1 MTLHV
6 ICLDQPYPPTYGG
19 AVDMYYK
26 LKALHAA
33 GIRLILHI
41 FLYHGK
47 EEETLRDIAAE
58 IHYYPR
64 RTGLSRQLSLLPFS
78 VRSRDDRRLLDDL
91 LKDSHPIL
99 FEGIQSCFLL
109 AEPQLRER
117 KKIVRMH
124 NVEHEYFRRF
134 AKSCPWGMRRFY
146 YTMEALKLKRF
157 ERILAHADRILPIT
171 EADTEYYRR
180 RFPENDV
187 RLLNT
192 FFDTSD
198 PPCENNR
205 PTVKPPNRITVKPH
219 NRPYILYH
227 GNLSIIEN
235 IKTVRYL
242 LRDIAPQL
250 PSGMRLV
257 IAGRCPSERMM
268 RAVNSTA
275 NAEII
280 HDPSGETMERLLREA
295 HINLLLTFQPTGI
308 KLKLLNALWKGQ
320 GHCIVNSDM
329 LHGNS
334 LGTLCHR
341 ADTTQDILAAIRRL
355 ATVSPSAEELTAR
368 RKAMAEMGFNDIG
381 ELVV

>member
-1 MTLHV
+1 
-6 ICLDQPYPPTYGG
+6 
-19 AVDMYYK
+19 MYYK

-109 AEPQLRER
+109 AEPRLRER

-157 ERILAHADRILPIT
+157 ERILTHADRILPIT

-205 PTVKPPNRITVKPH
+205 PTAQPHNRITVKPH

-250 PSGMRLV
+250 PGGMRLV

-320 GHCIVNSDM
+320 GHCIVNSHM

-381 ELVV
+381 GLVV

>member
-109 AEPQLRER
+109 AEPRLRER

-157 ERILAHADRILPIT
+157 ERILTHADRILPIT

-205 PTVKPPNRITVKPH
+205 PTAQPHNRITVKPH

-250 PSGMRLV
+250 PEGMRLV

-320 GHCIVNSDM
+320 GHCIVNSHM

-381 ELVV
+381 GLVV

>member
-109 AEPQLRER
+109 AEPRLRER

-134 AKSCPWGMRRFY
+134 AKSCPWGMKRFY

-198 PPCENNR
+198 SPCENNR
-205 PTVKPPNRITVKPH
+205 TTAQPY

-242 LRDIAPQL
+242 LHDIAPHL
-250 PSGMRLV
+250 PEGLRLV
-257 IAGRCPSERMM
+257 IAGRCPSPRMVH
-268 RAVNSTA
+268 AVEATA
-275 NAEII
+275 HVEII

-320 GHCIVNSDM
+320 GHCIVNSHM

-355 ATVSPSAEELTAR
+355 ATVSPSAEELAAR

-381 ELVV
+381 GLVV

>member
-1 MTLHV
+1 
-6 ICLDQPYPPTYGG
+6 
-19 AVDMYYK
+19 MYYK

-109 AEPQLRER
+109 AEPRLRER

-157 ERILAHADRILPIT
+157 ERILTHADRILPIT

-192 FFDTSD
+192 FFDTSET
-198 PPCENNR
+198 PCENNR
-205 PTVKPPNRITVKPH
+205 PTAQPPNRITAQPH

-250 PSGMRLV
+250 PGGMRLV

-381 ELVV
+381 GLVV